1 MSGVRVGRDWF
12 VPVASNLEPAQVQRQ
27 EVVTIRNIGPNRTG
41 FYIKHEPHTRA
52 RGYHLPAILP
62 GSVTYRHIVHVQ
74 SLRTCLFSSDAAQ
87 WWQGVWP
94 CPHQVG
100 HGLDTAYAGGRVFS
114 ARGGPRGGWAAA
126 YRRKDLVNLFHFSS
140 GPT

>member
-1 MSGVRVGRDWF
+1 MIGVRVSGSF
-12 VPVASNLEPAQVQRQ
+12 VPVASNLEPTKAQRQ

-87 WWQGVWP
+87 WWPGVWGWTR
-94 CPHQVG
+94 VAG
-100 HGLDTAYAGGRVFS
+100 HGLDTMGLGSGKFVPGGTPMGV
-114 ARGGPRGGWAAA
+114 GGGHAQA
-126 YRRKDLVNLFHFSS
+126 
-140 GPT
+140 